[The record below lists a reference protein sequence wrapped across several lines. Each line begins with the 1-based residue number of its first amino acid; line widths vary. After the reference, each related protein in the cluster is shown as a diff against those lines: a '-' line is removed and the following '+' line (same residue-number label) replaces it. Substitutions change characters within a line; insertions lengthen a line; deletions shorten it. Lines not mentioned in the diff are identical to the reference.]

1 MIRKEVY
8 TNNTLIP
15 SRSERRSDSVK
26 WSVAW
31 GDYAFLR
38 GVNAEVKAFCWK
50 LQQDLLPLGARLH
63 RRNADK
69 RCMLE
74 VTPSI
79 ICEEIETREHA
90 FIKCEAVSETIN
102 LVKTVIM
109 TYLERNV
116 TVEECLFLAFNH
128 RDFKKRQVASW
139 FAVNSLYAVYLNRSI
154 NGNQLLLKSI
164 KELDWNLELNRKI
177 GSRFEMIN
185 LKRILDSKLRT

>member
-50 LQQDLLPLGARLH
+50 LQQDLLPLGDRLH

-74 VTPSI
+74 VTPNI

-139 FAVNSLYAVYLNRSI
+139 FAVNALYAVYLNRSI